1 MKVSDDQLEKL
12 LAAQSPREL
21 KNLLVRR
28 KLVPTLAQASKLHK
42 HIHTLQHPNKS
53 IRLGVIHT
61 YTSEL
66 LDPWLHFSATLNQL
80 DLDIYHAP
88 YGVTAQE
95 ATANSGLTAH
105 SPDITLILLTP
116 EDLHPALRTAAAS
129 IQPAGR
135 ADIQFQVQQ
144 AMSSL
149 LGRFRDSVP
158 GHIVVTLL
166 PSPLSPGLGL
176 YDGMAV
182 NSETHWWNQIK
193 AGLATDL
200 REKFHGVTYLDLDQ
214 LVMQVGRDNFFDL
227 RLWYSSTFPFTPAG
241 ALAISDAVTT
251 IAASIRLTKA
261 KVIVL
266 DADNTLW
273 GGVIGED
280 GIQGIALGQD
290 YPGRVYIDF
299 QKRILSLQQR
309 GFILALCSK
318 NNPEDVNDVLQN
330 HPHQLLRNEHFA
342 AQRVNWLPKP
352 DNLRSLAEELNL
364 GLDSFIF
371 VDDSDYECAA
381 VRHSLGDVEV
391 IQVPSSS
398 AEIPTCLDNVA
409 RLEITSLTR
418 EDLEKTAMYTQE
430 RLRKSQFEELSAVG
444 GSVQDYLQSLNMKMS
459 IGLDDLSNLQRLAQ
473 LTQKTNQ
480 FNLTTRR
487 YNEQDM
493 AEKINNA
500 KTSVYHFSLADNFGD
515 SGIVGLA
522 IIERESKSSARLD
535 NFLMSCRVIGRM
547 AERAFLN
554 AILYNLK
561 SSGVE
566 ELSADYIPTRK
577 NVLVET
583 FLPDNGFCQTADGRY
598 VRNLLDIM
606 QSLGNDFPIHIEGP
620 VSE

>member
-1 MKVSDDQLEKL
+1 M
-12 LAAQSPREL
+12 LA
-21 KNLLVRR
+21 RR
-28 KLVPTLAQASKLHK
+28 NMVPTLVQVSKLHK
-42 HIHTLQHPNKS
+42 HINALQYPHKS
-53 IRLGVIHT
+53 VRLGIVHT

-66 LDPWLHFSATLNQL
+66 LDPWLHFSAALNQL
-80 DLDIYHAP
+80 ELDIYHAP
-88 YGVTAQE
+88 YGVTIQE
-95 ATANSGLTAH
+95 ATASSGLSAH
-105 SPDITLILLTP
+105 APDITLILLTW
-116 EDLHPALRTAAAS
+116 EDLHPALRTTSAC
-129 IQPAGR
+129 IQPADR
-135 ADIQFQVQQ
+135 QEIHVQIQQ
-144 AMSSL
+144 AMTGL
-149 LGRFRDSVP
+149 IGRFRDNVP
-158 GHIVVTLL
+158 GNILVTIL

-176 YDGMAV
+176 YDGMAAM
-182 NSETHWWNQIK
+182 SETHWWNLIK
-193 AGLATDL
+193 ASLANEI
-200 REKFHGVTYLDLDQ
+200 REKFSAVTFIDMDQ

-241 ALAISDAVTT
+241 SLAVSNAATT
-251 IAASIRLTKA
+251 IIASLHLTKA

-280 GIQGIALGQD
+280 GFNGIALGQD
-290 YPGRVYIDF
+290 YPGRAYVDF

-318 NNPEDVNDVLQN
+318 NNPEDVREVLQN
-330 HPHQLLRNEHFA
+330 HPHQLLRDEHFA

-371 VDDSDYECAA
+371 VDDSDHECAA
-381 VRHSLGDVEV
+381 VRHSLQEVEV
-391 IQVPSSS
+391 IQVPSS
-398 AEIPTCLDNVA
+398 APEIPTCLDSLA

-430 RLRKSQFEELSAVG
+430 RLRKSQFEELSAAG
-444 GSVQDYLQSLNMKMS
+444 GGVKDYLQSLNMKMS
-459 IGLDDLSNLQRLAQ
+459 VGLDDLSNLQRLAQ

-500 KTSVYHFSLADNFGD
+500 NSSVFHFSLADNFGD

-522 IIERESKSSARLD
+522 IIERESKNSARLD

-547 AERAFLN
+547 AEQAFLS
-554 AILYNLK
+554 AILYNLQ
-561 SSGVE
+561 SRGIE
-566 ELSADYIPTRK
+566 ELSADYVPTRK
-577 NVLVET
+577 NALVET
-583 FLPDNGFCQTADGRY
+583 FLPDNGFHQTADGRY
-598 VRNLLDIM
+598 VRNLLESV
-606 QSLGNDFPIHIEGP
+606 QSLENKFPIHIEGP
-620 VSE
+620 ICE